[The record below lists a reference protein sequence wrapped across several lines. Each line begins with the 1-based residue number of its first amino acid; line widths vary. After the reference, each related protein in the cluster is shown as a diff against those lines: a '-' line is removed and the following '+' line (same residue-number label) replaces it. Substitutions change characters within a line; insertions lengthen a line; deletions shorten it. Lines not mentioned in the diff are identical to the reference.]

1 MKKKK
6 WFLYLGIIL
15 TVLIVG
21 IGGDYFVSHPKESAQ
36 TKATKVSSRVQK
48 SSNDVRKK
56 EISSKSTNKRIEASY
71 SNASSTLLESKKATQ
86 NIATERT
93 TTQTEKNNLTDDLKV
108 INQTASAEE
117 VYVKYPYGRQ
127 MDFERATSEKLKALE
142 KQYTLKGMTNL
153 KDDYDG
159 QIKSVI
165 IFE

>member
-1 MKKKK
+1 MEKKK

-15 TVLIVG
+15 AVLVVC
-21 IGGDYFVSHPKESAQ
+21 IGGDYFISHPNESAQ

-48 SSNDVRKK
+48 SSNDVIKK
-56 EISSKSTNKRIEASY
+56 ENSPKSTNKRIETSY
-71 SNASSTLLESKKATQ
+71 SNTSSTLLESKKAAQ
-86 NIATERT
+86 NRTTERS
-93 TTQTEKNNLTDDLKV
+93 TTQTEKNNLGEDLKV
-108 INQTASAEE
+108 INQTATAEE

-127 MDFERATSEKLKALE
+127 MNFERATSEKLEALE
-142 KQYTLKGMTNL
+142 NQYTLKGMTNL